1 MSQTKVCPLCHREAR
16 VQDDYIRCEKCG
28 EYILDEDVPSQISA
42 SLRLRS
48 SLYFYVTQYADALKE
63 KKIIP
68 NFYPDP
74 PDESEGMLFP
84 LGPFGQ
90 KFRKMISVYSIEGLY
105 PKDYNDRISKIM
117 VNLAN
122 EVQFIGNT
130 FSVKQY
136 GDPDKSHLFFLD
148 ETYGFKTFGLQ
159 LNGILEMLEKLDF
172 IEKHDSSTLNEST
185 YKIAP
190 KGWQLVQEY
199 QQSHKTLPQG
209 FIAMWFDP
217 SMESAEEKIIK
228 AIQDSGY
235 LASII
240 KMKEH
245 NNQIVPEILFEIDR
259 SEFVVADL
267 TGGRGGVYYE
277 AGYAAGRD
285 KPVIMCCRDDE
296 FDKIHFDLKQ
306 KNGIKWTNEDDLYIR
321 LKKRIE
327 STIGKRSPI

>member
-1 MSQTKVCPLCHREAR
+1 
-16 VQDDYIRCEKCG
+16 
-28 EYILDEDVPSQISA
+28 
-42 SLRLRS
+42 
-48 SLYFYVTQYADALKE
+48 
-63 KKIIP
+63 
-68 NFYPDP
+68 
-74 PDESEGMLFP
+74 
-84 LGPFGQ
+84 
-90 KFRKMISVYSIEGLY
+90 
-105 PKDYNDRISKIM
+105 M

-136 GDPDKSHLFFLD
+136 GDPDKSHLFLD
-148 ETYGFKTFGLQ
+148 ETYGFKTFGCSQ
-159 LNGILEMLEKLDF
+159 RDTGMLEKRDF
-172 IEKHDSSTLNEST
+172 IEKHDSSTLNER

-190 KGWQLVQEY
+190 KGWQLVQNINRAKD
-199 QQSHKTLPQG
+199 SPGSSL
-209 FIAMWFDP
+209 WFDP

-306 KNGIKWTNEDDLYIR
+306 KNGIKWTNEEDLYIR
-321 LKKRIE
+321 LKNALNLLLENARLFSE
-327 STIGKRSPI
+327 E